1 MVLSVMNV
9 FFLTILSLSLSGA
22 MAGMLI
28 LAIRPLT
35 GKIFSRK
42 WNYYIWFLVIFR
54 LLLPVQLT
62 TVLPGS
68 QAFDISKEVAEAMPG
83 EIGRETNSVQSAE
96 TDGGLNSVQP
106 VETDE
111 GLNGVQPAETD
122 GRVESIQSAQ
132 TDGSDAAP
140 AGVVHE
146 EPNTP
151 VSSAEESS
159 SPASLFLLTA
169 EIIWM
174 IGVIAALGIKL
185 WNYCRYLL
193 LIKKDAHPVADD
205 RVMVLAQSVSARL
218 HLRKAP
224 AICESASVSGPVTVG
239 LRKPVIILPEN
250 AVEWNQAGGDS
261 AERKQTGQNPSI
273 QDQLIL
279 HHELVHVARR
289 DLWYKWLYQL
299 LLCIHWFNPFLYLFG
314 RKMNMD
320 CELSCDEGV
329 LAELTAEG
337 RKAYG
342 NVLLDIAEQGAA
354 LRTNAFATTFVTGE
368 SGLKKRLNAILHY
381 KKTTVPRLLL
391 SLCVMA
397 GAIFLTACGSV
408 YFYDSSAEENFAP
421 DGSGGAGGGVFAE
434 EKNGGFWDEFLENV
448 RIDQNGEAYQLYDD
462 DELLSGEDLSDKWQA
477 YNYTGGG
484 DKITISRF
492 ALNGSYSVRIVY
504 AARDTDIEA
513 ASSFDLEEG
522 RFKVIHVAPDGS
534 IETLNDTGE
543 KSSTTV
549 TMQKGRNVIKIVGQ
563 AAALKSVEISFSGLK
578 EKDFE
583 AVYHSEEDE
592 YAGQIMEAVKSGNVE
607 KDKFMDCLYY
617 IEEADNS
624 EVFAALL
631 RQGAVFS
638 KEDLVDIFLYS
649 DAERSGEYLVDAI
662 NDGLIEPLD
671 VDTLS
676 EIIFYVEGGVAAD
689 LLKTLPVEDFPEGLE
704 ECGIYLSEEGL
715 KECLD
720 AYIAAGGRLS
730 YTQLSDLEMYLDRD
744 TIEELY
750 EKMALPAEA
759 GEPGEN

>member
-9 FFLTILSLSLSGA
+9 CFLTILSLSLSGA

-35 GKIFSRK
+35 GKIFPKK

-62 TVLPGS
+62 SVLPGS
-68 QAFDISKEVAEAMPG
+68 QAFDISKEAAEEMPG
-83 EIGRETNSVQSAE
+83 ESVRKSNSVQSAE
-96 TDGGLNSVQP
+96 T
-106 VETDE
+106 EE
-111 GLNGVQPAETD
+111 GLNGIQPAETGERAD
-122 GRVESIQSAQ
+122 SVQPAQ
-132 TDGSDAAP
+132 TGGSDAVP
-140 AGVVHE
+140 AGAVHAE
-146 EPNTP
+146 QNTTVNSAEKSTSP
-151 VSSAEESS
+151 VS
-159 SPASLFLLTA
+159 LFWLTA

-185 WNYCRYLL
+185 WNYRRYLL
-193 LIKKDAHPVADD
+193 LIKKDAHPVVDD

-218 HLRKAP
+218 HLRKMP
-224 AICESASVSGPVTVG
+224 AICESTSVSGPVTAG

-250 AVEWNQAGGDS
+250 AVEWNQAQAGGDS
-261 AERKQTGQNPSI
+261 MERKQPANPSI
-273 QDQLIL
+273 QYQLIL

-299 LLCIHWFNPFLYLFG
+299 MLCIHWFNPFLYLFEK
-314 RKMNMD
+314 RMNMD
-320 CELSCDEGV
+320 CELSCDEAV

-342 NVLLDIAEQGAA
+342 NVLLDIAEQGVV
-354 LRTNAFATTFVTGE
+354 LRANAFATTFVTGE
-368 SGLKKRLNAILHY
+368 SGLKKRLNGILHY
-381 KKTTVPRLLL
+381 QKATVPRLLL
-391 SLCVMA
+391 SLCIMA
-397 GAIFLTACGSV
+397 GAIFLTACSSV
-408 YFYDSSAEENFAP
+408 YFYDSSAEENFTP
-421 DGSGGAGGGVFAE
+421 DGSGGAGDGVFAE

-448 RIDQNGEAYQLYDD
+448 RIDQNGEAYQIYDD
-462 DELLSGEDLSDKWQA
+462 AELLSGEDLSDKWQA
-477 YNYTGGG
+477 YNYVGGG

-504 AARDTDIEA
+504 AAEDTDIEV
-513 ASSFDLEEG
+513 ASSFDLREG

-543 KSSTTV
+543 KGSTAV

-563 AAALKSVEISFSGLK
+563 AASLKSVEISFSGLK

-583 AVYHSEEDE
+583 AIYYSEEDE
-592 YAGQIMEAVKSGNVE
+592 YAGQIVETAKSGNVE
-607 KDKFMDCLYY
+607 KDKFMNCLYY
-617 IEEADNS
+617 IEEADSS

-631 RQGAVFS
+631 RQGEVFS

-649 DAERSGEYLVDAI
+649 DAERSGKYLVDAI

-676 EIIFYVEGGVAAD
+676 EIIFYIEGDVKAD
-689 LLKTLPVEDFPEGLE
+689 LFKTLPVEDFPKGLE
-704 ECGIYLSEEGL
+704 ECSIYLSEEEL
-715 KECLD
+715 KECLN
-720 AYIAAGGRLS
+720 AYIDAGGKLS

-750 EKMALPAEA
+750 QKMALPAEA
-759 GEPGEN
+759 GEPE

>member
-1 MVLSVMNV
+1 MNV
-9 FFLTILSLSLSGA
+9 FFLTILSLSLSSA
-22 MAGMLI
+22 VTGMLI
-28 LAIRPLT
+28 LAVRPLT
-35 GKIFSRK
+35 GKFFSGK
-42 WNYYIWFLVIFR
+42 WNYYIWFLVMLR

-62 TVLPGS
+62 SALPGGM
-68 QAFDISKEVAEAMPG
+68 AFDISKEAAEEVPG
-83 EIGRETNSVQSAE
+83 ESGGETNGIQSAE
-96 TDGGLNSVQP
+96 TAG
-106 VETDE
+106 E
-111 GLNGVQPAETD
+111 LNG
-122 GRVESIQSAQ
+122 IQSAETAGESSGVQ
-132 TDGSDAAP
+132 HAQADGSDTVR
-140 AGVVHE
+140 AGMVHQE
-146 EPNTP
+146 ADTP
-151 VSSAEESS
+151 VSPVEESPS
-159 SPASLFLLTA
+159 TVSVFLLTA

-174 IGVIAALGIKL
+174 AGVIAALGIKL
-185 WNYCRYLL
+185 WDYRRYLL
-193 LIKKDAHPVADD
+193 FIKKGARPVADD
-205 RVMVLAQSVSARL
+205 RVMILARSVSARL
-218 HLRKAP
+218 HLRKVP

-239 LRKPVIILPEN
+239 LWKPVVILPEMQRN
-250 AVEWNQAGGDS
+250 GNQADPK
-261 AERKQTGQNPSI
+261 ERKQPDQSLSI
-273 QDQLIL
+273 QYQLIL

-320 CELSCDEGV
+320 CELSCDEAV
-329 LAELTAEG
+329 LTELTAEG

-342 NVLLDIAEQGAA
+342 NVLLDIAEQDAV
-354 LRTNAFATTFVTGE
+354 LRKNAFATTFVTGK

-381 KKTTVPRLLL
+381 KKTTVSRLLL
-391 SLCVMA
+391 SLGIMA

-408 YFYDSSAEENFAP
+408 YFYDSSPSADFGGDDGFWPSSFA
-421 DGSGGAGGGVFAE
+421 DGSGNA
-434 EKNGGFWDEFLENV
+434 WDEFLENI
-448 RIDQNGEAYQLYDD
+448 RIDHNGEAYQLYDD
-462 DELLSGEDLSDKWQA
+462 EELLSGEDLNDKWQA
-477 YNYTGGG
+477 YNYVGGG

-492 ALNGSYSVRIVY
+492 ALNGSYTVRIVY
-504 AARDTDIEA
+504 AAEDTDIEV
-513 ASSFDLEEG
+513 ASSFDLREG

-534 IETLNDTGE
+534 VETLNNTGE

-549 TMQKGRNVIKIVGQ
+549 AMQKGRNVIKIVGQ

-631 RQGAVFS
+631 RQGEVFG

-649 DAERSGEYLVDAI
+649 DAERSGKYLVDAI
-662 NDGLIEPLD
+662 NDGLIEPID

-704 ECGIYLSEEGL
+704 ACGIYLSEEGL
-715 KECLD
+715 KECLN
-720 AYIAAGGRLS
+720 AYVDAGGKFS

-759 GEPGEN
+759 GEPEEN